1 MASER
6 YFSFCAG
13 LSLVIHGGV
22 LASFCEPSSAEAPI
36 PFIEVD
42 IGGLDGFDSQ
52 SGLSNVDQAE
62 KIQVPKKLLPQL
74 PKHQQKV
81 RPNKVENSAVS
92 EVLPAE
98 EVLPLTQAELRQR
111 ERIKRKALREL
122 EKKRVGSE
130 DLARRLLKEKA
141 RKELK
146 MASVV
151 TSPEVEKTMIKASVQ
166 DQLGTAAASAEEFHQ
181 FIRSMERAI
190 GQYYSLPEVYKYR
203 LQGLKSAVMIQL
215 ADDGQLLS
223 IRLETSSGDPQF
235 DAMSLQIIR
244 RAEPLPIPP
253 APLASHNIIVHFAPF
268 SSPSSLKEETP

>member
-22 LASFCEPSSAEAPI
+22 LASFCEPSSSEAPI

-42 IGGLDGFDSQ
+42 IGGLDGFDAK
-52 SGLSNVDQAE
+52 SGLSNVDQAN

-74 PKHQQKV
+74 PKHQQKI
-81 RPNKVENSAVS
+81 RPKKGKSRAAWVS
-92 EVLPAE
+92 QAE
-98 EVLPLTQAELRQR
+98 EALPLTQAELRQR
-111 ERIKRKALREL
+111 ERIKRKALRDL
-122 EKKRVGSE
+122 EKKHSANE

-146 MASVV
+146 VATAV
-151 TSPEVEKTMIKASVQ
+151 TSPEVSNTMIKATAQ
-166 DQLGTAAASAEEFHQ
+166 EQLGTSAVSAEELHQ
-181 FIRSMERAI
+181 FTRSMELAI

-203 LQGLKSAVMIQL
+203 LQSLKSAVMIQL
-215 ADDGQLLS
+215 DDDGHLLF

-253 APLASHNIIVHFAPF
+253 APLASHSIIVHFAPF
-268 SSPSSLKEETP
+268 ASSTSSKEETP